1 MRIIGEEGTEFRLK
15 QLEKDTYEIQTTQSS
30 MSNKINKI
38 EKLNIRQEV
47 ILNTILWVARAILG
61 VFVTFVASNI
71 FMYYQSIQ

>member
-1 MRIIGEEGTEFRLK
+1 
-15 QLEKDTYEIQTTQSS
+15 

-61 VFVTFVASNI
+61 VFITFVASNI
-71 FMYYQSIQ
+71 FMYYQTMNK